1 MQLTVGSAAGKRQNQ
16 GLIVGLLVLGLI
28 WALTSWIVAGSD
40 QMLIM
45 SGLTFVVC
53 ALIVQIL
60 NDWRTGVLLFLIW
73 LLFEDLARKYLGNSM
88 TIYFAKDFLVGVA
101 YVSYYVAKRKRQVE
115 VFKIPFLLPLALFFW
130 FAVIQVFN
138 TWSPSILYGLLGLKV
153 YFYYAPLMLLGYA
166 ML

>member
-1 MQLTVGSAAGKRQNQ
+1 MQLTVGCGAGKRQIQ
-16 GLIVGLLVLGLI
+16 GIVVGLLVLGLI

-53 ALIVQIL
+53 ALVIQIL

-88 TIYFAKDFLVGVA
+88 TIYVAKDFLIGVA
-101 YVSYYVAKRKRQVE
+101 YMSVFIAKHKRRVE
-115 VFKIPFLLPLALFFW
+115 IFSVPFLVPLLLLLW
-130 FAVIQVFN
+130 FVV
-138 TWSPSILYGLLGLKV
+138 
-153 YFYYAPLMLLGYA
+153 M
-166 ML
+166 

>member
-1 MQLTVGSAAGKRQNQ
+1 
-16 GLIVGLLVLGLI
+16 VGLLVLGLI

-53 ALIVQIL
+53 ALFIQIL

-88 TIYFAKDFLVGVA
+88 TIYFAKDFLIGVA
-101 YVSYYVAKRKRQVE
+101 YISFFIAKHKRRVE
-115 VFKIPFLLPLALFFW
+115 IFSVPFRVPLLLFFW
-130 FAVIQVFN
+130 FAVMQVFN
-138 TWSPSILYGLLGLKV
+138 TWSPSLLYGLVG
-153 YFYYAPLMLLGYA
+153 
-166 ML
+166 